1 MNKKLTNGFPKLLR
15 TGVLGLALL
24 AGQSCSESVLD
35 ETIISDI
42 GSDYLNTAAG
52 FNDGVNATYATLR
65 DWYGTERGNNFTVFG
80 TDITTNGADGS
91 HKFINTYDGAFDSR
105 ADHPREVWDLLYRGI
120 NAANAVIERGPDV
133 TGIAEATKKQRVA
146 ETKALRAH
154 YYFILT
160 RLYGGVDLRL
170 AETLAPTKVAT
181 RATIPQMY
189 EAILKDLTEALPDLE
204 NKGQAAQ
211 YGRVT
216 KAVAE
221 MMLADVYLTK
231 ATSEAKAGD
240 DYAKAATYAK
250 NVIDNYGFRLLPNFA
265 DVYRQGNEKNNE
277 IVFATQYT
285 ADPLTNGGGN
295 NSHVFFLMEYD
306 VLPGMQR
313 DTENGRPF
321 KRYRPTDYTLNKVFA
336 LANRTNDS
344 RYYKT
349 FKDVY
354 YSNKPG
360 KYNTSFDKSKATV
373 TFALGDTTIFDPGF
387 EMSVAERAKRPY
399 QVLVPSAYTERVFPA
414 LRKHLDGAR
423 ADRTQFQGTRDYF
436 NYRLAETYLILSEAL
451 LNSGNKA
458 GATAAM
464 NMVRRRAAW
473 PGKEK
478 AMEVTEADMTME
490 LIYEERARELYGEMR
505 RWFDLKRW
513 GILIERVKLHNQQAA
528 PNIAPM
534 HLLRPIPQNQL
545 DRVEGGDAAF
555 PQNPGY

>member
-1 MNKKLTNGFPKLLR
+1 MKVQAKYLKIGALAA
-15 TGVLGLALL
+15 ALL
-24 AGQSCSESVLD
+24 FGQSCSNDVLD
-35 ETIISDI
+35 EEVISGI
-42 GSDYLNTAAG
+42 GSAYLNTPTG
-52 FNDGVNATYATLR
+52 FNDGVNSVYSTLR
-65 DWYGTERGNNFTVFG
+65 DWYGTERGNNFTIFG

-105 ADHPREVWDLLYRGI
+105 AAHPREVWDALYSGI
-120 NAANAVIERGPDV
+120 NVANAVIERGANV
-133 TGIAEATKKQRVA
+133 TGIAETVKKQRIA
-146 ETKALRAH
+146 EVKALRAH

-170 AETLAPTKVAT
+170 TETVAPTKVAT

-189 EAILKDLTEALPDLE
+189 TAIIKDLTEALPDLD
-204 NKGQAAQ
+204 NKGQAAE

-240 DYAKAATYAK
+240 DYAKAATYAN
-250 NVIDNYGFRLLPNFA
+250 NVIKNYSFRLLPNFA
-265 DVYRQGNEKNNE
+265 DVYRQGNEKNDE
-277 IVFATQYT
+277 IVFATQFT
-285 ADPLTNGGGN
+285 GSPLTNGGGN

-321 KRYRPTDYTLNKVFA
+321 KRYRPTDYTLNKIFA

-360 KYNTSFDKSKATV
+360 KYNTTFDKSKATV

-399 QVLVPSAYTERVFPA
+399 QVLVPSAYSERVFPA
-414 LRKHLDGAR
+414 VRKHIDGAR
-423 ADRTQFQGTRDYF
+423 ADRTQFEGTRDYF
-436 NYRLAETYLILSEAL
+436 NYRLADTYLMLSEAL
-451 LNSGNKA
+451 LNSGDKA
-458 GATAAM
+458 GAVAAI

-478 AMEVTEADMTME
+478 AMEVTEAQMNME
-490 LIYEERARELYGEMR
+490 LIYEERARELYGEMQ

-513 GILIERVKLHNQQAA
+513 GILIERVKLYNAQAA

-534 HLLRPIPQNQL
+534 HLFRPIPQNQL
-545 DRVEGGDAAF
+545 DRVEGGEASFA
-555 PQNPGY
+555 QNPGY

>member
-1 MNKKLTNGFPKLLR
+1 MNINIGKSRIFR
-15 TGVLGLALL
+15 VAVLGAALIF
-24 AGQSCSESVLD
+24 GQSCSDSVLD
-35 ETIISDI
+35 EEVISGI
-42 GSDYLNTAAG
+42 GSSYLNTPAG
-52 FNDGVNATYATLR
+52 FNDGVNAVYSTLR
-65 DWYGTERGNNFTVFG
+65 EWYGSQRGHSMTTFG
-80 TDITTNGADGS
+80 TDIFTNGADGDY
-91 HKFINTYDGAFDSR
+91 KFMNTYDGTFDSR
-105 ADHPREVWDLLYRGI
+105 VNYVREVWDQLYVGI
-120 NAANAVIERGPDV
+120 NAANAVIDRAPDI
-133 TGIAEATKKQRVA
+133 TGVAESTKKQRVA
-146 ETKALRAH
+146 EVKALRAH

-170 AETLAPTKVAT
+170 SETLAPTKVAT
-181 RATIPQMY
+181 RATVPQMY
-189 EAILKDLTEALPDLE
+189 TAILKDLTEALPDLE
-204 NKGQAAQ
+204 NKGQAAD

-216 KAVAE
+216 KAVCE

-240 DYAKAATYAK
+240 DYAKAATYAN
-250 NVIDNYGFRLLPNFA
+250 NVIKNYSFRLLPNFA
-265 DVYRQGNEKNNE
+265 DVYRQGNEKNDE

-285 ADPLTNGGGN
+285 SSPLTNGGGN

-321 KRYRPTDYTLNKVFA
+321 KRFRPTDYTLNQVFA

-344 RYYKT
+344 RYFKT

-360 KYNTSFDKSKATV
+360 NNLPTTFDKSKPTV
-373 TFALGDTTIFDPGF
+373 SFALGDTAIYDPGY
-387 EMSVAERAKRPY
+387 EIPVAERAKKKY
-399 QVLVPSAYTERVFPA
+399 QVLVPSAYSERIFPA
-414 LRKHLDGAR
+414 LRKHIDGGR
-423 ADRTQFQGTRDYF
+423 ADRTQFEGVRDYF
-436 NYRLAETYLILSEAL
+436 NYRLADTYLMLSEAL
-451 LNSGNKA
+451 LNTGDKA
-458 GATAAM
+458 GATAAI

-478 AMEVTEADMTME
+478 AMEVTEADMTMK
-490 LIYEERARELYGEMR
+490 LIYEERARELYGEMK

-513 GILIERVKLHNQQAA
+513 GNLIERVKMYNPQAA
-528 PNIAPM
+528 PNIAAK

-545 DRVEGGDAAF
+545 DRVEGGEGAF